1 MNQKAAE
8 FFRGSTKPRFL
19 VTSLSIND
27 LPSSPIKL
35 DGADVRFVDRSNFPF
50 PANLLQHPGF
60 LHNHIT
66 ETKYKAISISTN
78 QISVHQAFELG
89 MNTLNYLRGVWN
101 LQSTYKRRSIDFNT
115 IPQRKWMA
123 DIHLGPLHTLH
134 DDNNTNAEMPW
145 WYEPDYVEDARCF
158 DPPYGWKDFEE
169 KRITATDAIEALP
182 YKAELK
188 RLLVRYTLALDQA
201 NLDVTF
207 LMLWGLLEKITDSV
221 GNNYDLTVQRAV
233 WGYRDRAIAKEMLNQ
248 MRWRRNRFVH
258 AGSST
263 ADRDQLCYITK
274 SFVDSH
280 LVYLIRNTYKL
291 NSIKEY
297 AEFLSLPNSKER
309 LMQMQEWYKTA
320 LELFPIPK
328 PDAEKPS

>member
-1 MNQKAAE
+1 M
-8 FFRGSTKPRFL
+8 
-19 VTSLSIND
+19 
-27 LPSSPIKL
+27 
-35 DGADVRFVDRSNFPF
+35 
-50 PANLLQHPGF
+50 
-60 LHNHIT
+60 
-66 ETKYKAISISTN
+66 
-78 QISVHQAFELG
+78 
-89 MNTLNYLRGVWN
+89 
-101 LQSTYKRRSIDFNT
+101 
-115 IPQRKWMA
+115 
-123 DIHLGPLHTLH
+123 IHHT
-134 DDNNTNAEMPW
+134 AG
-145 WYEPDYVEDARCF
+145 RI
-158 DPPYGWKDFEE
+158 FEE

-280 LVYLIRNTYKL
+280 LVYLIRDTYKL

-328 PDAEKPS
+328 PDAEKHELSRSDPGQMSTKTAVRTAHKSPLLQFSRNELC